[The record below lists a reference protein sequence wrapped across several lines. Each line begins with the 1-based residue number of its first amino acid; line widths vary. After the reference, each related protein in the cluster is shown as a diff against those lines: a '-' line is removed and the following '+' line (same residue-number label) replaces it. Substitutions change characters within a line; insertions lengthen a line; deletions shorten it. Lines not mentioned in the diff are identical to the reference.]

1 MVTKKYKFFKFIL
14 FTAFFFLC
22 IVHIYNIYTLISDT
36 YNGMYT
42 NIISNIHEV
51 IIMSI
56 FLVNFFLFFKLIL
69 DIEKNTFLL
78 NTRKKYSSISKI
90 FLFGA
95 IVEFLYTN
103 ISLDKTGIGIVGIDV
118 NLLFIFF
125 IYNYIIFK
133 IIPYLIKVSADLYD
147 ENKSII

>member
-22 IVHIYNIYTLISDT
+22 IVYIYNIYTLISDT
-36 YNGMYT
+36 YNGIYT

-95 IVEFLYTN
+95 IVELLYTN

>member
-22 IVHIYNIYTLISDT
+22 IVYIYNMYTLISDT

>member
-22 IVHIYNIYTLISDT
+22 IVYIYNIYTLISDT